1 MRSKIFNTGNY
12 YLDIDNELTEMSAYE
27 LYIMNSKEI
36 KEMLGV
42 TEYQEI
48 PLTEY
53 WVSKL
58 GFVKNQFDYNY
69 WDSKSRISLYKSD
82 DYKYFIALLDEVTI
96 REVETV
102 NDLQNLYKSFT
113 GYQLTISA
121 KACSGS

>member
-58 GFVKNQFDYNY
+58 GFVKNQFDYDY

-96 REVETV
+96 REIETV

-113 GYQLTISA
+113 GNQLTISVN
-121 KACSGS
+121 ACSGS

>member
-1 MRSKIFNTGNY
+1 MRSKNFNTGNY

-58 GFVKNQFDYNY
+58 GFVKNQFDYDY

-102 NDLQNLYKSFT
+102 NDLQNLYKALT
-113 GYQLTISA
+113 GNQLTISI
-121 KACSGS
+121 